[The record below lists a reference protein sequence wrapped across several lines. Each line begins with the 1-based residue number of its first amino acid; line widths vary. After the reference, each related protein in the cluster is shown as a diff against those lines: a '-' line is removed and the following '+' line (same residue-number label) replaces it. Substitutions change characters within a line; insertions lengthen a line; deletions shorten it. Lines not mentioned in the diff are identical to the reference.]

1 MFTVEFDHMDYDS
14 IIKNFAN
21 TMDANVKNNFFTVP
35 SNIGN
40 GYFRYIDLPNGLQCL
55 IVDFKLAQD
64 MYLSRKPMAEE
75 FYILRFDE
83 FVIKNNLML
92 KIDDEYI
99 WEARQQRNSVLLTSS
114 LFDFAC
120 MASEGTAT
128 KSIIVLVT
136 KEWLSNYIDI
146 IDMYEVLKKYL
157 KLKTNNYNFKPF
169 NIEYK
174 TLFNEI
180 MGDSEERDIGS
191 SIIKRRIMILVEK
204 FFNEL
209 SQKLNTIKEN
219 DKIKISS
226 DEVKRLMEAE
236 SYLVKQSCSPAPSIC
251 LLSRV
256 AAMSTTTLKTKF
268 KKMYGCTLYEYFQKS
283 RMQRAKVML
292 LTGKYSIKEIGSQLG
307 YSNLSNFTIAFK
319 KEFNRL
325 PSQLLVNV

>member
-1 MFTVEFDHMDYDS
+1 MFSVEFDHMDYDS
-14 IIKNFAN
+14 IIKNFEN
-21 TMDANVKNNFFTVP
+21 TMHANVKRNFFIVP

-40 GYFRYIDLPNGLQCL
+40 GYFRYLDLPNGLQCL
-55 IVDFKLAQD
+55 IADFKLAQD
-64 MYLSRKPMAEE
+64 IYLSRKPLVEE

-83 FVIKNNLML
+83 FEISKNLML
-92 KIDDEYI
+92 KIDNEYI
-99 WEARQQRNSVLLTSS
+99 WEARQQRNSILLTSS
-114 LFDFAC
+114 LFDLAC

-128 KSIIVLVT
+128 KSIIVLIT
-136 KEWLSNYIDI
+136 KEWFSNYIDI
-146 IDMYEVLKKYL
+146 NDMSEILKKYL
-157 KLKTNNYNFKPF
+157 KLKTSNYNFTHF
-169 NIEYK
+169 DIEYK

-180 MGDSEERDIGS
+180 TGDSRDDEISG
-191 SIIKRRIMILVEK
+191 SIIKSRIMILVEK
-204 FFNEL
+204 FLNEL
-209 SQKLNTIKEN
+209 SQKLHTIKEN

-236 SYLVKQSCSPAPSIC
+236 SYLVKQSCAPAPSIC
-251 LLSRV
+251 SLSRV

-268 KKMYGCTLYEYFQKS
+268 KKMYGYTLYEYFQKS